1 MPPRRARRSPGEPRA
16 AVPRVIAG
24 RRPPPRRT
32 RRSMRAPTR
41 SSGLSWQGSS
51 CSEHRFSPVG
61 APWVGSPRP
70 WWLAGAQRRSTVG
83 SGSCP
88 PRRRCTAR
96 PCAGSGA
103 LGLSLAVAQ
112 GQPGAFGQQVGTPVC
127 GLGQFGDRHG
137 FRRTANAPDG
147 GMLRR
152 RPSDPTAKETIRVR
166 AVHMCKIE
174 RLFESRQDTLSG
186 GLP

>member
-1 MPPRRARRSPGEPRA
+1 VYGIALVVVARCRPTSIHREI
-16 AVPRVIAG
+16 RV
-24 RRPPPRRT
+24 
-32 RRSMRAPTR
+32 
-41 SSGLSWQGSS
+41 LS
-51 CSEHRFSPVG
+51 
-61 APWVGSPRP
+61 A
-70 WWLAGAQRRSTVG
+70 
-83 SGSCP
+83 
-88 PRRRCTAR
+88 RRRCTAR